1 MLVSEVRHLGCSPSL
16 NWKLGEKY
24 EMECGLGNDVKS
36 TKLTYWAIRFV
47 EGARSTPIC
56 RRA

>member
-1 MLVSEVRHLGCSPSL
+1 
-16 NWKLGEKY
+16 
-24 EMECGLGNDVKS
+24 MECGLGNDVKS

-47 EGARSTPIC
+47 EGARSTPIF